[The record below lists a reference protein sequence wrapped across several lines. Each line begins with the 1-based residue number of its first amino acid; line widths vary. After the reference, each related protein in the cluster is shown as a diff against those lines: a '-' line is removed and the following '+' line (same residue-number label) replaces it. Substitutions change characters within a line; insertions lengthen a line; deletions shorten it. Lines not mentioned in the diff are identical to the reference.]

1 MTDFFILCIIAID
14 RSSGCDTM
22 CIDNTKY
29 ANMNDNAQVES
40 PFVAVDAVI
49 FTVIKNKL
57 NVLLIKIK
65 YGPFAGAWGV
75 PGGKVRMDESL
86 DEAARRE
93 LFEKTRL
100 KNVYLEQLYSFGK
113 IDRDPRARIISV
125 AYFSLVNSE
134 KVKLKVTG
142 KYEDIKWSPLAEVGK
157 LAYDHNEIIEYAL
170 SRLKNKLRYTNVIYS
185 LLQDKFTLSELQRIY
200 EITLQ
205 KKMDKR
211 NFRKKMLSSS
221 LIKEAGVKIGVPHR
235 PSKLYSFRS
244 KKPVFME
251 MF

>member
-1 MTDFFILCIIAID
+1 M
-14 RSSGCDTM
+14 
-22 CIDNTKY
+22 DNPV
-29 ANMNDNAQVES
+29 NIES

-49 FTVIKNKL
+49 FTVIENEL

-75 PGGKVRMDESL
+75 PGGRVRLDESL
-86 DEAARRE
+86 DEAAKRE
-93 LFEKTRL
+93 LLEKTGLR
-100 KNVYLEQLYSFGK
+100 NVYLEQLYSFGR

-125 AYFSLVNSE
+125 AYFALVDSG
-134 KVKLKVTG
+134 KVKLKATG
-142 KYEDIKWSPLAEVGK
+142 KYEDIKWSPLKQVGR

-185 LLQDKFTLSELQRIY
+185 LLPEKFTLSELQRMY
-200 EITLQ
+200 EIALA

-211 NFRKKMLSSS
+211 NFRKKILSSG
-221 LIKEAGVKIGVPHR
+221 LIKEAGLKIGMPHR
-235 PSKLYSFRS
+235 PSRMYSFRS
-244 KKPVFME
+244 KKPVFIE